1 MLPKLEHEWDRNLG
15 DIVLGVPVIEEV
27 CKCDGVRLVDR
38 LPVLVTHGLCHLVGH
53 RHSNKEQWEKV
64 SIALQCLYKAQPWYW
79 DRSNVL
85 MVQLLLIPSVQMY
98 QAELKLLTSFNLSF
112 GTKLRPLT
120 FLDHTN
126 YSM

>member
-1 MLPKLEHEWDRNLG
+1 MLPKLEHDWDRNLG

-64 SIALQCLYKAQPWYW
+64 SIALVFIQGSTLVLGLQQCADGAITPNSLCA
-79 DRSNVL
+79 DV
-85 MVQLLLIPSVQMY
+85 PS
-98 QAELKLLTSFNLSF
+98 
-112 GTKLRPLT
+112 
-120 FLDHTN
+120 
-126 YSM
+126 